1 MKRFLWLGCVLSVYL
16 ICSGCGETFRPIIIP
31 NPPTF
36 PNPAAAHT
44 VVSINDN
51 GTVVAGSAMVIDVSG
66 DTDVSIASVGLAP
79 VHAVQQSASVVL
91 VANHSVSG
99 AVADSVTKLSFQGTV
114 IGSTSTISLPPNSAP
129 NFIATTEST
138 QAYVLLPALTE
149 VGVINTNSN
158 TVVNTIPVG
167 NGPDAMAE
175 TPNGQKLYV
184 ANFDDNTVDGF
195 NTSDRSARTVVG
207 AFNAPLWISARSDSQ
222 RIYVLNGNGVVSTID
237 TTSTAGPDNVID
249 ASITVP
255 GATYMVYDGNKSR
268 LYIPAGNQLTIL
280 DISQSVPALLA
291 QISIPAF
298 TLPNIPN
305 PIPATAT
312 AVAALPD
319 GSRAYVSSYAVLP
332 TQVSISSVLGDGT
345 TATFAYTLT
354 AGQNLNA
361 GMTISVTGT
370 SIQNVGDFDGTY
382 IVGAIVSGTTACPST
397 CFQTANST
405 STDGKTFP
413 VSASGAGSNVVPQV
427 TVVTT
432 SSNTVKANVTIPGFP
447 DATNQTYANGD
458 YYVPV
463 CATTRFR
470 FMMAAG
476 GDSTRAYLSSCDGG
490 VVDIIDTSTDSYI
503 LNLAAPVGTRPPIP
517 PNPQNPPQNP
527 VFLIA
532 GP

>member
-1 MKRFLWLGCVLSVYL
+1 MKRFLWLGCVLSLYL

-66 DTDVSIASVGLAP
+66 DADVSIASVGLAP

-99 AVADSVTKLSFQGTV
+99 ALADSVTKLSFQGTV

-129 NFIATTEST
+129 NFVATTEST

-149 VGVINTNSN
+149 VGVINTNSD
-158 TVVNTIPVG
+158 TVVNFIPVG

-207 AFNAPLWISARSDSQ
+207 AFNGPLWISARSDSQ

-237 TTSTAGPDNVID
+237 TTSTADTVIPS
-249 ASITVP
+249 SISVP
-255 GATYMVYDGNKSR
+255 GATYMVYDGNLNR
-268 LYIPAGNQLTIL
+268 LYVPAGNQLTIL
-280 DISQSVPALLA
+280 DVSQSVPTLLA
-291 QISIPAF
+291 QVNIPAF

-305 PIPATAT
+305 PISATAT

-354 AGQNLNA
+354 AGQNLNP

-370 SIQNVGDFDGTY
+370 IIPKVGDFDGTY
-382 IVGAIVSGTTACPST
+382 IVGAIVSGTTACPGT

-405 STDGKTFP
+405 STDGTTYP
-413 VSASGAGSNVVPQV
+413 VSGSGAGSNVVPQV
-427 TVVTT
+427 TVVVT
-432 SSNTVKANVTIPGFP
+432 SSNTVKTNVTIPGFP

-490 VVDIIDTSTDSYI
+490 AVDIIDTSVDQYI
-503 LNLAAPVGTRPPIP
+503 LNQAAPVGTRPPIP
-517 PNPQNPPQNP
+517 PDPQNPPQNS